1 MVELWLKQMT
11 NLSVYQA
18 LFLIIITLFLVG
30 LFMSIDYI
38 DKEKDNYDA

>member
-1 MVELWLKQMT
+1 MIDLWLKQMT

-18 LFLIIITLFLVG
+18 LFLFIITLFLVG

-38 DKEKDNYDA
+38 DQEDD

>member
-1 MVELWLKQMT
+1 MIDLWLKQMT

-18 LFLIIITLFLVG
+18 LFLFIITLFLVG

-38 DKEKDNYDA
+38 DQEDDQ

>member
-1 MVELWLKQMT
+1 MIDLWLKQMT